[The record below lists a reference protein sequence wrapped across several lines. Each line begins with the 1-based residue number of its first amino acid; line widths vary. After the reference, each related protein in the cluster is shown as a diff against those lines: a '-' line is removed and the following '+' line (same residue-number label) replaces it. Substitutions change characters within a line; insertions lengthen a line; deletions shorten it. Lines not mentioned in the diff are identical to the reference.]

1 MSTKSSK
8 SLEKLF
14 VSSSVQNLPS
24 LINVNRKN
32 NNSGVQLN
40 YKINSKNNNP
50 NLSSVFTDNNVLS
63 TSKLEI
69 IYDQ

>member
-24 LINVNRKN
+24 LINVNRKK